1 MRKLAAALFL
11 LLVLGCGISSA
22 QAEPGDVPGSKDYP
36 GIGRFGGA
44 AA

>member
-1 MRKLAAALFL
+1 MTKLAAALFL

-22 QAEPGDVPGSKDYP
+22 QAESGGVPGSKDYP
-36 GIGRFGGA
+36 VSAASA